1 MPAHE
6 MEDILRSQG
15 AWVPAPPQEGATA
28 HGAQNGAL
36 PHIYNTSEEVV
47 ISGISA
53 RLPESDNMEEFR
65 QHLMLGEDMVTED
78 DRRWQP
84 GRWLCEKRLAV
95 SVFGGVEVDFFFY
108 I

>member
-6 MEDILRSQG
+6 LEHAYGSPG
-15 AWVPAPPQEGATA
+15 AMLSSSPPDGASVSNSG
-28 HGAQNGAL
+28 GAAMAL
-36 PHIYNTSEEVV
+36 EYSSDTDVV

-84 GRWLCEKRLAV
+84 GQKCA
-95 SVFGGVEVDFFFY
+95 
-108 I
+108 

>member
-1 MPAHE
+1 
-6 MEDILRSQG
+6 MEDVLRGQG
-15 AWVPAPPQEGATA
+15 TWVPTPPQEGAA
-28 HGAQNGAL
+28 VYGANNGAV
-36 PHIYNTSEEVV
+36 PHMYDASAEVV

-84 GRWLCEKRLAV
+84 GTSYDDEQYEENCSRFCFWQK
-95 SVFGGVEVDFFFY
+95 
-108 I
+108 

>member
-6 MEDILRSQG
+6 MEDILRGQG
-15 AWVPAPPQEGATA
+15 TWVPTPPQEGAA
-28 HGAQNGAL
+28 AYLNGNGAV
-36 PHIYNTSEEVV
+36 PHVYSTHEEVV

-84 GRWLCEKRLAV
+84 GK
-95 SVFGGVEVDFFFY
+95 
-108 I
+108 